1 MRKDLSGISPV
12 LSSTKIVL
20 IYFVISF
27 IWILLSDRAVIYI
40 FKDISTITLVQTW
53 KGWGFVLLTSLLMFV
68 LFYRD
73 MKVIDH
79 QKKQIK
85 ESLVEKESL
94 LKEIHHRVKN
104 NMQVITSLLR
114 LQSRENIDN
123 VEQLV
128 NITSSRIQTMAL
140 VHEIL
145 YVSDRISVIDFNTY
159 TNRIIAEVIN
169 KSLKL
174 PVNFRID
181 NETQHIEMGMDTA
194 IPCGLVLVELLLLA
208 AKNNDG
214 ESIHVT
220 IRADKIDHDY
230 IEILIFDDS
239 GTMSKAC
246 NEQSSTSNS
255 MEFILILIDQL
266 KGTIDTD
273 QLNIPGVKIIFP
285 LK

>member
-1 MRKDLSGISPV
+1 MRKELHRISPL
-12 LSSTKIVL
+12 LSSTRIIV
-20 IYFVISF
+20 IYFIISLL
-27 IWILLSDRAVIYI
+27 WILLSDRAVTC
-40 FKDISTITLVQTW
+40 FFNDIPTITMVQTW
-53 KGWGFVLLTSLLMFV
+53 KGWGFVLVTSLIMFV

-73 MKVIDH
+73 MKIIDH

-114 LQSRENIDN
+114 LQSRETSDS
-123 VEQLV
+123 VDQLV
-128 NITSSRIQTMAL
+128 SITSSRIQTMAL

-174 PVNFRID
+174 PVHFRID

-194 IPCGLVLVELLLLA
+194 IPCGLVMVELLVLA
-208 AKNNDG
+208 AKNKDS
-214 ESIHVT
+214 ESIHIT
-220 IRADKIDHDY
+220 IRAEKIDHDY

-239 GTMSKAC
+239 GIMSKAC

-255 MEFILILIDQL
+255 MELILILIDQL
-266 KGTIDTD
+266 KGTIDSD
-273 QLNIPGVKIIFP
+273 QLNIPGIKIIFP

>member
-12 LSSTKIVL
+12 LSSTKIVV

-40 FKDISTITLVQTW
+40 FNDISTITMVQTW
-53 KGWGFVLLTSLLMFV
+53 KGWGFVLVTSLLMFV

-114 LQSRENIDN
+114 LQSRETSDS
-123 VEQLV
+123 VDQLV
-128 NITSSRIQTMAL
+128 SITSSRIQTMAL

-159 TNRIIAEVIN
+159 TGRLIAEVIN

-174 PVNFRID
+174 PVNLRID

-194 IPCGLVLVELLLLA
+194 IPCGLVMVELLVLA
-208 AKNNDG
+208 AKYKDD
-214 ESIHVT
+214 ESIHIT
-220 IRADKIDHDY
+220 IRADKIDPDY
-230 IEILIFDDS
+230 IEILILDES
-239 GTMSKAC
+239 GLMSKAC
-246 NEQSSTSNS
+246 NEQSSRSNS
-255 MEFILILIDQL
+255 MEFISILIDQL

-273 QLNIPGVKIIFP
+273 QLNKPGVKIVFP